1 MTDIFNTDE
10 LKVSILASG
19 SSGNVTYI
27 ETPEQKILVDA
38 GLSGKKINELMH
50 SINRSLVDVNAL
62 LVTHEHVDH
71 IKAVGIL
78 ARKYGMPVYANHET
92 WAAMAPKI
100 GNVPLNQQIEFAPGK
115 VLSLGDM
122 DIESFNV
129 SHDAVNPQFYQIH
142 HAGKSFGI
150 VTDTG
155 YLSDRVRGTLANAD
169 GYLIETNHDISM
181 LEMGS
186 YAWSLK
192 QRILGDKGH
201 LSNEDGALA
210 AIDLLGQRT
219 KQIYLGHLSKE
230 NNQKLLA
237 HVTVEQLMQENDL
250 AVNHDFKLIDTDPD
264 KATALRV
271 I

>member
-1 MTDIFNTDE
+1 MDLFNADQ
-10 LKVSILASG
+10 LKVSVLASG

-38 GLSGKKINELMH
+38 GLSGKKINELMM
-50 SINRSLVDVNAL
+50 SIDRSLNDVDAL

-78 ARKYGMPVYANHET
+78 ARKYGMPVYANAET
-92 WAAMAPKI
+92 WSAMAPKI
-100 GNVPLNQQIEFAPGK
+100 GNVSTEQQIIFAPGK
-115 VLSLGDM
+115 VMTLGDM
-122 DIESFNV
+122 DIESFAV
-129 SHDAVNPQFYQIH
+129 SHDAINPQFYQIH
-142 HAGKSFGI
+142 HNNKSFAI

-155 YLSDRVRGTLANAD
+155 YLSDRLHGTLANAD
-169 GYLIETNHDISM
+169 GYLIETNHDIKM

-186 YAWSLK
+186 YAWALK

-210 AIDLLGQRT
+210 AIDLLGNRT

-230 NNQKLLA
+230 NNQKVLA
-237 HVTVEQLMQENDL
+237 HLTVEQMMQEHDL
-250 AVNHDFKLIDTDPD
+250 AVNHDFLLMDTNPD
-264 KATALRV
+264 KATPLRA